1 MWACRREALRRWHA
15 GTAIPHACC
24 GGDPSPPGLAGVLG
38 GFRFQAVRICTQE
51 EEWLPGDRTWGV
63 APWPAGGTC
72 AGQLPPA
79 RLHGLHD
86 LPDFRTTGSR
96 SGFEEAELPG
106 EELDL
111 PTEDDALSVG
121 SSDVLEVVSSEEL
134 EGFSAGESSEEGWG
148 WGPAGLPREGRR
160 RPPSEEGGASPGLS
174 GDSEGLSEDI
184 EELLSEDSGPELE
197 VLLARL

>member
-63 APWPAGGTC
+63 APWPAG
-72 AGQLPPA
+72 
-79 RLHGLHD
+79 
-86 LPDFRTTGSR
+86 
-96 SGFEEAELPG
+96 GFEEAELPG